1 MENINEVKIK
11 TKNTITKLLTP
22 ENFDEVIKEYKSPI
36 ETENNNTSI
45 IVDDVVGIGDEYG
58 MIDIIL
64 MPFASDEKISAVKA
78 FINTSLFIDYFTEFT
93 LETNFDYKRKNRY
106 MESPENIKDE
116 VTGSVKKVLIDE
128 WNFIPEMDYDY
139 KAISIDVDNTNVVFM
154 RFVYKEYEK

>member
-1 MENINEVKIK
+1 
-11 TKNTITKLLTP
+11 
-22 ENFDEVIKEYKSPI
+22 
-36 ETENNNTSI
+36 
-45 IVDDVVGIGDEYG
+45 
-58 MIDIIL
+58 